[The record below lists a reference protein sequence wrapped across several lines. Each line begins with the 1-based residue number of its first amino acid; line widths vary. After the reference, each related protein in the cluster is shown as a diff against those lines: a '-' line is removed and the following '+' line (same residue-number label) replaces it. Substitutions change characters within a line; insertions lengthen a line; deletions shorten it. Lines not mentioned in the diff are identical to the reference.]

1 MPLLSKIEVI
11 YTLKDSEKQTLQIPG
26 LKYHQPV
33 GFTQLLVLE
42 KLSAV
47 TLAEW
52 GKMLWKLMAGC
63 DGKITLEY

>member
-1 MPLLSKIEVI
+1 MEVI
-11 YTLKDSEKQTLQIPG
+11 YSLNDSEKQTLQILG

-33 GFTQLLVLE
+33 SFTQLLALE
-42 KLSAV
+42 KLSPV

-63 DGKITLEY
+63 DGKIILKY